1 MNSRLISGAGLVV
14 ALVALVAVNVFSNAY
29 FTGARAD
36 LTENG
41 AYTLTEGTLNT
52 IAKLDE
58 PVTLRLFLSEKI
70 ARETPSVTTF
80 ANRVQD
86 MLVEYQRR
94 AAGRSSSRSL
104 TPSPSRLMKTAPL
117 DLDYALSHWAPK
129 V

>member
-41 AYTLTEGTLNT
+41 AYTLTEGHSTR
-52 IAKLDE
+52 
-58 PVTLRLFLSEKI
+58 LR
-70 ARETPSVTTF
+70 
-80 ANRVQD
+80 NW
-86 MLVEYQRR
+86 M
-94 AAGRSSSRSL
+94 
-104 TPSPSRLMKTAPL
+104 SPSRCVCFCPRKSRARRR
-117 DLDYALSHWAPK
+117 